1 MATFHSFEEIQAWQ
15 ESRKLLSAIR
25 NICKRESVKRDFS
38 FIDQITRATRSIS
51 ANIAEGFEAMTTPEF
66 IAFLGIAKRSAGEVR
81 SHLYDARD
89 EQYISDEEFRTL
101 AEQTKAIGKMI
112 AGLIHYLQSTDLQ
125 QRRTVKS
132 RKLITN
138 N

>member
-1 MATFHSFEEIQAWQ
+1 
-15 ESRKLLSAIR
+15 
-25 NICKRESVKRDFS
+25 
-38 FIDQITRATRSIS
+38 
-51 ANIAEGFEAMTTPEF
+51 MTTPEF